1 MRAIRSGLLAALI
14 LVWGGDPAGR
24 QAGAQPAP
32 ATLLADRVS
41 YDDATGILTAEGN
54 VEVLFEGRV
63 LTATRIEY
71 DAAADRIAATGPLVL
86 SDPEA
91 GVLLAEDAEL
101 SADLSEGLVRT
112 ARLLLADR
120 LQIAAGEVRRGGG
133 RFTTLDRTIATS
145 CTVCAGNP
153 TPTWAIRAARVTR
166 DEEARRIY
174 FENARVEA
182 FGVPIGWAPVLSIP
196 DPEVRRADGVLIPTF
211 QQSNIYGLG
220 VKVPYYRTL
229 GPSADAT
236 VTPFVTTTGAVLFEG
251 EYRRRFREGGFDL
264 SGVIALDDG
273 LDDGGGAGR
282 GFFSGLGE
290 FRLGRGYVA
299 EFDVNVTSDRS
310 FLQQFDYSDADRL
323 TSFARIGRTSENEF
337 IELGSIAF
345 QSLREDED
353 AATVPFIL
361 PDFRYRRLLEAP
373 LVGGRVGLDM
383 EALGVL
389 RQDGQDMIRGGG
401 GVDWRRD
408 WTLPRGVL
416 AAAGGSA
423 DVTFYRTSTAE
434 EGSDRT
440 VARASPALAIEL
452 RWPLARAGRD
462 GATHVI
468 EPVAQVIWSDA
479 LGDTDVPNE
488 DSQLVEFDT
497 TNLFSLNRFPG
508 IDRLETGLRANVGV
522 NYTRYDP
529 SGWTLGLA
537 VGQVIRAE
545 PDAAFWEA
553 TGLEGRW
560 SDIVTSA
567 TLTTASGLAVA
578 NRAVFDTELRFS
590 RNEFVLAYDGV
601 TAGIEATYVFLA
613 AEDSNPFY
621 GAQAETSEFGLDG
634 RYRFHPNWELHGDW
648 RYDVAADANLRAG
661 GGLTYG
667 NQCAEIDLRVSRR
680 FTSSANVPPSTS
692 FAFTV
697 RLAGLGRSGERE
709 WPPRLCL
716 EGI

>member
-1 MRAIRSGLLAALI
+1 MRAIRSGLVAALI
-14 LVWGGDPAGR
+14 LVWGGDPAGQR
-24 QAGAQPAP
+24 AGAQPVP

-41 YDDATGILTAEGN
+41 YDDATGVLTAEGN
-54 VEVLFEGRV
+54 VEVLYEGRV

-71 DAAADRIAATGPLVL
+71 DTGADRITATGPLVL
-86 SDPEA
+86 SDPQA

-101 SADLSEGLVRT
+101 SADLSAGLIRG
-112 ARLLLADR
+112 ARLLVADQ
-120 LQIAAGEVRRGGG
+120 LQIASGEVRRGGG

-153 TPTWAIRAARVTR
+153 TPTWSIRAARVTQ
-166 DEEARRIY
+166 DAEARRIY
-174 FENARVEA
+174 FEDARIEA
-182 FGVPIGWAPVLSIP
+182 FGVPIGWAPLLSIP
-196 DPEVRRADGVLIPTF
+196 DPTVERADGVLIPDF

-220 VKVPYYRTL
+220 FKVPYYRTL

-236 VTPFVTTTGAVLFEG
+236 ITPFITTTGAVLIEG
-251 EYRRRFREGGFDL
+251 EYRRRFRDGGFDL
-264 SGVIALDDG
+264 SGVLSLNDG
-273 LDDGGGAGR
+273 LNDGGGLGR
-282 GFFSGLGE
+282 GYFRGVGD

-299 EFDVNVTSDRS
+299 EFDLNITSDRS

-323 TSFARIGRTSENEF
+323 TSIARLGRTSENEF
-337 IELGSIAF
+337 VELGTIAF

-353 AATVPFIL
+353 SATVPFIL
-361 PDFRYRRLLEAP
+361 PDFRYRRLFRAP
-373 LVGGRVGLDM
+373 VVGGRLGVDL
-383 EALGVL
+383 ETLGVL
-389 RQDGQDMIRGGG
+389 REKGRDMIRGGG

-408 WTLPRGVL
+408 WALPRGVL

-423 DVTFYRTSTAE
+423 DVTFYRTSDSETGPDE
-434 EGSDRT
+434 T
-440 VARASPALAIEL
+440 VARANPALAIEL

-462 GATHVI
+462 GAAHVI
-468 EPVAQVIWSDA
+468 EPIAQVIWSDA

-508 IDRLETGLRANVGV
+508 IDRLETGLRANVGL

-529 SGWTLGLA
+529 SGWSLGLA
-537 VGQVIRAE
+537 VGQVLRAE
-545 PDAAFWEA
+545 PDTAFWES
-553 TGLEGRW
+553 TGLEGRR
-560 SDIVTSA
+560 SDIVTA
-567 TLTTASGLAVA
+567 VTLNTASGLTAA
-578 NRAVFDTELRFS
+578 NRAVFDSDLRFS
-590 RNEFVLAYDGV
+590 RNEFALAYDGV
-601 TAGIEATYVFLA
+601 QAGLEATYVFLA
-613 AEDSNPFY
+613 AENSNPFY
-621 GAQAETSEFGLDG
+621 GAQAETSEFGLDA
-634 RYRFHPNWELHGDW
+634 RYRFHPNWEIRGDW
-648 RYDVAADANLRAG
+648 RYDVVADANLRAG

-697 RLAGLGRSGERE
+697 RLAGLGQSGERE

-716 EGI
+716 DGI

>member
-1 MRAIRSGLLAALI
+1 MRVIRSGLVVALV
-14 LVWGGDPAGR
+14 LLWGGGPAGQ

-32 ATLLADRVS
+32 ATLLADRVT
-41 YDDATGILTAEGN
+41 YDDATGILTAEGD
-54 VEVLFEGRV
+54 VEVLYDGRV
-63 LTATRIEY
+63 LTATRIVY
-71 DAAADRIAATGPLVL
+71 DTGADRITATGPLVL

-101 SADLSEGLVRT
+101 SADLSVGLIRG
-112 ARLLLADR
+112 ARLLVADR

-145 CTVCAGNP
+145 CTVCAGNS

-174 FENARVEA
+174 FEDARIEA
-182 FGVPIGWAPVLSIP
+182 FGVPIGWAPRLSIP
-196 DPEVRRADGVLIPTF
+196 DPGVERADGVLIPLI

-220 VKVPYYRTL
+220 IKVPYYFTL
-229 GPSADAT
+229 GPAADAT
-236 VTPFVTTTGAVLFEG
+236 LTPFVTTTGALLFEG
-251 EYRRRFREGGFDL
+251 EYRRRFTNGGFDL

-273 LDDGGGAGR
+273 LDDGGGLGR
-282 GFFSGLGE
+282 GYFSGLGE

-310 FLQQFDYSDADRL
+310 FLQQFDYSDDDRL
-323 TSFARIGRTSENEF
+323 TSFARIRRTSLNEY

-353 AATVPFIL
+353 SATVPFIL
-361 PDFRYRRLLEAP
+361 PDFRYRRLFNAP
-373 LVGGRVGLDM
+373 VIGGRVGLDL

-389 RQDGQDMIRGGG
+389 REDGQDMIRGGG

-423 DVTFYRTSTAE
+423 DVTFYKTSDSETGPDA
-434 EGSDRT
+434 T
-440 VARASPALAIEL
+440 VARASPLVAVEL
-452 RWPLARAGRD
+452 RWPLARAGRN
-462 GATHVI
+462 GAAHVI
-468 EPVAQVIWSDA
+468 EPTAQVVWSDA

-508 IDRLETGLRANVGV
+508 IDRLETGLRANIGL

-537 VGQVIRAE
+537 IGQVIRAE
-545 PDAAFWEA
+545 PDSAFWAA
-553 TGLEGRW
+553 TGVEGRW

-567 TLTTASGLAVA
+567 TLTTASGLSAA
-578 NRAVFDTELRFS
+578 NRAVFDSDLRFS
-590 RNEFVLAYDGV
+590 RNEFALAYESLNTGL
-601 TAGIEATYVFLA
+601 EATYVFLA

-621 GAQAETSEFGLDG
+621 GAQPETSEVRVDA
-634 RYRFHPNWELHGDW
+634 RYRFHPNWELNGEW
-648 RYDVAADANLRAG
+648 RYDVAQDANLRAD

-697 RLAGLGRSGERE
+697 RLAGLGRAGERE

-716 EGI
+716 DGI